1 MDKTMDNPG
10 KRLFILGQ
18 EEIGALYGL
27 PRFTQEDRDEYF
39 TLSAQEQEAL
49 GQLHSLKSR
58 VFFVL
63 QLGYFKACH
72 MFFVFGLKDV
82 EEDAAYVRDKYFPAF
97 VDDADPEI
105 AEGTRLK
112 QQKLILDFCKYQNAD
127 AAIRRMLEARAQKT
141 AAVCGR
147 PIYVFREMMH
157 HLAEQRIVAP
167 GYSVMQNIVGSALA
181 KEQRRLADIAHKQ
194 IDPTAKVALDRLL
207 EDTRGL
213 HEITL
218 LKRDPR
224 DFSHHEIRRE
234 VERGEQMRE
243 LYDLSQKLLPH
254 LHISNEN
261 IKYYAS
267 LVDYYSVHRLRQ
279 LGESTVYV
287 YLLCFIQH
295 RYQKLHDNLIQSL
308 LHHVRKHVES
318 AKVAA
323 KELIGDFRVAT
334 NADMPRGARILK
346 LFTTDGIAGSES
358 FDDVRRK
365 AFALLSPAR
374 LDAVAEYMATKARFD
389 EKAFEWRHLDK
400 AAQRFKLNLRPI
412 LQGVHF
418 AATAA
423 DDPLIEAMRFLEE
436 ASRNGKALTAYRAQ
450 DIPLRWVPEKMK
462 RYLYERDGSSRKLL
476 ADRYEFLLYR
486 QLRNGVEAGDIFCA
500 NSVRFRSIKDDL
512 LDEELWQN
520 HKDKLIA
527 EAELNVL
534 QQPIE
539 THLAE
544 LKEQLETRL
553 GEVNRRIATGENAH
567 FKPKGGGR
575 WTLEY
580 PTDGEETNHR
590 FFDQLQQT
598 DTNSVLCFAD
608 RHCRFMDAFTHRL
621 GRFAKQALD
630 KSALSATLVGWGT
643 NTGIPRMG
651 QISDIGYHTLMS
663 MSDNFLRR
671 ETLREASDILSNAI
685 ARLPIFRHYDIGGV
699 VHSSSDGQKFETAV
713 RTFIARHSPKYF
725 GLKKGIV
732 PYTMIA
738 NNVPVNARN
747 ISADDH
753 ESHFVFDVM
762 YNNSTDIQ
770 PDIHSVDTHGTNH
783 LNSAILY
790 VFGDQFAPRY
800 KDICDKV
807 RTSLIAFHHPSRYG
821 DAVLKPVRKTREKDI
836 IREWDECRR
845 IFLSLARKDT
855 TQSTLVRKLSSHARH
870 SRTKRA
876 LWEYDSIHTS
886 LYLLNYVDSPP
897 LRQGV
902 QKALNRGENYHQLAR
917 AISHAGFGK
926 VRFKTEYEQELWAEC
941 SRLIANC
948 IIFYNASLLSRLLE
962 HQEKTGDTRGAETTK
977 KISPIAWQHI
987 NLQGRFEFQKQ
998 PDALNVD
1005 AIIRALV
1012 GLPSKRAAILV
1023 A

>member
-1 MDKTMDNPG
+1 MDKAADNPG
-10 KRLFILGQ
+10 KRLVILGQ
-18 EEIGALYGL
+18 EEIDALYGL
-27 PRFTQEDRDEYF
+27 PRFTQEERDEYF
-39 TLSAQEQEAL
+39 MLSAQEKEAL

-72 MFFVFGLKDV
+72 MFFVFGLKDA
-82 EEDAAYVRDKYFPAF
+82 EEDAVYVRDKYFPDF
-97 VDDADPEI
+97 DYADPEI
-105 AEGTRLK
+105 AKGTRLK
-112 QQKLILDFCKYQNAD
+112 HQRLILDLCHFRNSD
-127 AAIRRMLEARAQKT
+127 AVMQSELRARARKA
-141 AAVCGR
+141 AAVCSK
-147 PIYVFREMMH
+147 PMYIFRELMR
-157 HLAEQRIVAP
+157 HLAEERMVAP
-167 GYSVMQNIVGSALA
+167 GYSTMQDIIGGALEH
-181 KEQRRLADIAHKQ
+181 EQCRLASIVRDQ
-194 IDPTAKVALDRLL
+194 VDPTAKEALNCLL
-207 EDTRGL
+207 DDTRGL

-234 VERGEQMRE
+234 VERGKQIRE
-243 LYDLSQKLLPH
+243 LYELSQELLPH
-254 LHISNEN
+254 LDISNEN

-279 LGESTVYV
+279 LSESTVYV
-287 YLLCFIQH
+287 YLLCFVQH
-295 RYQKLHDNLIQSL
+295 RYEKLHDNLIQSL

-318 AKVAA
+318 AKAAA
-323 KELIGDFRVAT
+323 KELISDFRVAT

-346 LFTTDGIAGSES
+346 LFTDDGIDGGEP
-358 FDDVRRK
+358 FEEVRRK
-365 AFALLSPAR
+365 AFALLSPTR
-374 LDAVAEYMATKARFD
+374 LEAVAEYMATKARFD
-389 EKAFEWRHLDK
+389 EKAFEWQHLDK

-423 DDPLIEAMRFLEE
+423 NDPLIEALHFLEE

-450 DIPLRWVPEKMK
+450 DIPLRWVPETMK
-462 RYLYERDGSSRKLL
+462 RYLYERDGGSRKLL

-486 QLRNGVEAGDIFCA
+486 QLRNGVEAGDVFCT

-512 LDEELWQN
+512 LDEELWRN

-527 EAELNVL
+527 DAGLDIL

-539 THLAE
+539 KHLAE
-544 LKEQLETRL
+544 LKEQLETRII
-553 GEVNRRIATGENAH
+553 EVNRRIATGENTH
-567 FKPKGGGR
+567 FKLKGGGR
-575 WTLEY
+575 WALEY
-580 PTDGEETNHR
+580 PSDGEETNHR

-621 GRFAKQALD
+621 GRFAKQSLD
-630 KSALSATLVGWGT
+630 KSALSACLVGWGT

-651 QISDIGYHTLMS
+651 QISDIGYHSLMS
-663 MSDNFLRR
+663 TSDNFLRR
-671 ETLREASDILSNAI
+671 ETLREASDTLSNAI
-685 ARLPIFRHYDIGGV
+685 ARFPVFRHYDIGGV

-713 RTFIARHSPKYF
+713 RTFTARHSPKYF

-732 PYTMIA
+732 PCTVVA

-753 ESHFVFDVM
+753 ESHFVFDIL

-783 LNSAILY
+783 VNSAILY

-807 RTSLIAFHHPSRYG
+807 KTSLIGFHHPSRYG
-821 DAVLKPVRKTREKDI
+821 DAILKPVRKARENDI
-836 IREWDECRR
+836 VREWDECRR
-845 IFLSLARKDT
+845 IFVSLARKDT

-870 SRTKRA
+870 SRIKRA

-962 HQEKTGDTRGAETTK
+962 HQEKTGDTRGAEATK

-987 NLQGRFEFQKQ
+987 NLQGRYEFQKQ

-1005 AIIRALV
+1005 AIIRALI
-1012 GLPSKRAAILV
+1012 GLSLSRAALV